1 MTFDDVYYYTKKL
14 TVLYV
19 EDEADVRGSTCRLLE
34 NYFARVDVA
43 ENGQLGLERYNMM
56 LDKKRYDLVISDV
69 NMPHLNGLEMARLIR
84 NRYAEQVIILIT
96 AHNDT
101 HFLLDAIKLG
111 INAYILKPI
120 DLDELS
126 KVFLQS
132 AKNIVNQYKVIELQ
146 AEEKQRI
153 ELNERYQKALLKW
166 SNINFEN
173 TDNSIRELTEIS
185 AATLDV
191 SRVSFWLFNEDRTA
205 IVCKD
210 LFTLED
216 NTHTQGMI
224 LEAKQFPNYFAALN
238 NQLVL
243 VVDDARKDVRTSEFN
258 HDYLEPLDI
267 YSLLDIPIIQNNEF
281 FGIICHE
288 ATGGIRHWS
297 FQEQEFTLTLAN
309 NIALS
314 LEIKKRY
321 EVQEKLRI
329 QKEELDYQAHH
340 DQLTGLPNRTLFID
354 RLKQSIKNN
363 HRRATKVALLF
374 IDLDR
379 FKEIN
384 DSLGHDAGDQVLKI
398 LSKRLKDQ
406 IRDCDTLTRL
416 GGDEFT
422 IILDDIRESDVL
434 VNIIQK
440 LLTCTKEAIFINGQ
454 NLYVTLSIGIS
465 LFPDDGD
472 TVEALL
478 KNADAAMYKAKESG
492 RNTYEFYTM
501 EMTIKAVERVVM
513 EANLR
518 QAIHRNELY
527 LNYQPQYDANN
538 DRLIGMEALIR
549 WKNRDLGL
557 IPPDKFIP
565 FAEETGLIVEIDR
578 WVMDTSMKQFAQWYQ
593 EGLNPGT
600 LSLNLAMKQLQNNDC
615 TTFVKSLLTKYHF
628 CENWLEFEITEG
640 CIMKDP
646 DAAIKTLDQIKALG
660 ISLAIDDFGTG
671 YSSLSYLKRLPIDTL
686 KIDRAFIMELPDNE
700 EDEAIT
706 KAIIAL
712 GKSLNLNLI
721 AEGVETVEQKNFL
734 IEHGCDW
741 IQGYYYARPL
751 SNSDMHAHLKKIA
764 IAQ

>member
-69 NMPHLNGLEMARLIR
+69 NMPHLNGLEMAGLIR

-126 KVFLQS
+126 KVFFQS

-243 VVDDARKDVRTSEFN
+243 VVDDARQDVRTSEFN

-288 ATGGIRHWS
+288 STGGIRHWS

-354 RLKQSIKNN
+354 RLNQLIKKN
-363 HRRATKVALLF
+363 HRKETKVALLF

-549 WKNRDLGL
+549 WKNRDYGL

>member
-126 KVFLQS
+126 KVFFQS

-224 LEAKQFPNYFAALN
+224 LEAKQFPNYFEALN

>member
-69 NMPHLNGLEMARLIR
+69 NMPHLNGLEMSRLIR

-126 KVFLQS
+126 KVFFQS

-153 ELNERYQKALLKW
+153 ALNERYQKALLKW

-354 RLKQSIKNN
+354 RLKQLIKKN

-398 LSKRLKDQ
+398 LSKRLIAQ

-422 IILDDIRESDVL
+422 IILDDIHDSDVV

-440 LLTCTKEAIFINGQ
+440 LLACTKEAIFINGQ

-501 EMTIKAVERVVM
+501 EMTIKTVERVVM

-615 TTFVKSLLTKYHF
+615 VSFVKSLLTKYHF

-712 GKSLNLNLI
+712 AKSLNLNLI

-764 IAQ
+764 IA

>member
-1 MTFDDVYYYTKKL
+1 MRFDDVYNYTKEL

-19 EDEADVRGSTCRLLE
+19 EDEADVRASTCRLLE
-34 NYFARVDVA
+34 NYFSSVDVA
-43 ENGQLGLERYNMM
+43 ENGQIGLERYNMM
-56 LDKKRYDLVISDV
+56 LDKKRYDLVISDI
-69 NMPHLNGLEMARLIR
+69 NMPHLSGLEMAGLIR
-84 NRYAEQVIILIT
+84 NRYAEQVVILIT

-111 INAYILKPI
+111 INAYILKPV

-126 KVFLQS
+126 RVFLQS
-132 AKNIVNQYKVIELQ
+132 AKNIVNQYKVREQQ
-146 AEEKQRI
+146 AKEKQRVA
-153 ELNERYQKALLKW
+153 LNERYQKALLKW
-166 SNINFEN
+166 SNVDFEN
-173 TDNSIRELTEIS
+173 TENSIRELTEIS
-185 AATLDV
+185 AAALNI
-191 SRVSFWLFNEDRTA
+191 SRVSFWLFNEERTA

-224 LEAKQFPNYFAALN
+224 LEAKQFPNYFEALN
-238 NQLVL
+238 NQHVL
-243 VVDDARKDVRTSEFN
+243 AVDDARQDERTSEFK
-258 HDYLEPLDI
+258 HDYLKPLNI
-267 YSLLDIPIIQNNEF
+267 YSLLDIPIIQNKEF

-288 ATGGIRHWS
+288 STGAIRHWS
-297 FQEQEFTLTLAN
+297 FQEREFAMTLAN

-329 QKEELDYQAHH
+329 QKEELDYQVHH
-340 DQLTGLPNRTLFID
+340 DQLTGLPNRTLFLD
-354 RLKQSIKNN
+354 RLEQSIKNN
-363 HRRATKVALLF
+363 HRQETKVALLF

-384 DSLGHDAGDQVLKI
+384 DSLGHDAGDRVLKI
-398 LSKRLKDQ
+398 MSKRLSEQ

-422 IILDDIRESDVL
+422 IILDGIRDSDVL

-465 LFPDDGD
+465 LFPDDGV

-501 EMTIKAVERVVM
+501 EMTIKAVGRVVM
-513 EANLR
+513 ETNLR

-527 LNYQPQYDANN
+527 LNYQPQYDAGN
-538 DRLIGMEALIR
+538 DKMIGMEALIR
-549 WKNRDLGL
+549 WKNRDFG
-557 IPPDKFIP
+557 IISPDKFIP

-593 EGLNPGT
+593 QGLNPGT
-600 LSLNLAMKQLQNNDC
+600 LSLNLAMKQLQSNDC
-615 TTFVKSLLTKYHF
+615 ISFVKSLLTKYNF
-628 CENWLEFEITEG
+628 SENWLEFEITEG
-640 CIMKDP
+640 RIMKNP
-646 DAAIKTLDQIKALG
+646 DAAIQTLDQIKALG

-712 GKSLNLNLI
+712 GKSLKLNLI
-721 AEGVETVEQKNFL
+721 AEGVETLEQKNFL

-741 IQGYYYARPL
+741 IQGYLYAKPL
-751 SNSDMHAHLKKIA
+751 SSNEMHDHLKKID
-764 IAQ
+764 ISQ

>member
-69 NMPHLNGLEMARLIR
+69 NMPHLNGLEMAGLIR

-126 KVFLQS
+126 KVFFQS

-238 NQLVL
+238 HQLVL
-243 VVDDARKDVRTSEFN
+243 VVDDARQDVRTSEFN

-288 ATGGIRHWS
+288 STGGIRHWS

-440 LLTCTKEAIFINGQ
+440 LLSCTKEAIFINGQ

-615 TTFVKSLLTKYHF
+615 VSFVKSLLTKYHF

-712 GKSLNLNLI
+712 AKSLNLNLI

-764 IAQ
+764 VAQ